1 MQLEITSPGEEVP
14 GAAGGPGAQPVGV
27 RLRGGRLQAGL
38 THAGPGVG
46 VRGGGERASR
56 AWGKGQGEE
65 IPAPAQS
72 PGAFLD
78 QILVHQGG
86 WVKSDRPL
94 LYQSGNTD

>member
-1 MQLEITSPGEEVP
+1 MELDFPSKGEEVP
-14 GAAGGPGAQPVGV
+14 GAVGGQGAQSVRV

-38 THAGPGVG
+38 THTGPGVG
-46 VRGGGERASR
+46 VRRGGERASR

-78 QILVHQGG
+78 QMIVPQEGKNALYLVFNH
-86 WVKSDRPL
+86 
-94 LYQSGNTD
+94 N